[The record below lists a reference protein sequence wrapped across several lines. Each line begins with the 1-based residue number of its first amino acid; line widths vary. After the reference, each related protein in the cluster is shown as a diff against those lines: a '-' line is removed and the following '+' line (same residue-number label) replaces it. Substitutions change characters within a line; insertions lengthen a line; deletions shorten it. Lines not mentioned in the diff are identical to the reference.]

1 MKGGSLEGD
10 GRYGCVFK
18 PALQCKK
25 KTGNKKTNIG
35 KLTDPL
41 DAFNELAI
49 AKYLNSIPDSKK
61 YTVFAREE
69 SCIPEEYKKQEEQE
83 LSECHIIQSG
93 SLDKSIQLF
102 MPWGGIPISKLNI
115 HPSTFSFFVFFEK
128 ILEAGAFLVLH
139 KLCHFDISIQNILIN
154 SQNTPRF
161 IDFGFSFLSSQLQ
174 TSDLKNLY
182 REFTYDHDVES
193 PEITL
198 LLAARKGIPTET
210 SIQGL
215 QREKPAVQRLAVF
228 CGLPTT
234 TWANDLREWSS
245 QSTLFNSHDWLSL
258 FQRYWSGI
266 DSWSLGAV
274 LLVLLETQMQFPQ
287 FLNSQEWK
295 EKGYLIQ
302 TVLQHICHG
311 NPRKRFD
318 IAEALH
324 LFTNGAHPFFSS
336 TVGSSWISEKK
347 KIRLSLPV

>member
-25 KTGNKKTNIG
+25 KTRNKNTNIG
-35 KLTDPL
+35 KLTDTL
-41 DAFNELAI
+41 DAYNELTI

-69 SCIPEEYKKQEEQE
+69 SCIPEEYTKQKEKE
-83 LSECHIIQSG
+83 LSHCHIIQDG
-93 SLDKSIQLF
+93 SLDKTIQLF
-102 MPWGGIPISKLNI
+102 MPWGGVPISKLNI
-115 HPSTFSFFVFFEK
+115 HPSTFSFFVFFER

-139 KLCHFDISIQNILIN
+139 KVCHFDISLQNILIN
-154 SQNTPRF
+154 SQNIPRF
-161 IDFGFSFLSSQLQ
+161 IDFGFSFISSQLQ
-174 TSDLKNLY
+174 SSDLKKLY

-198 LLAARKGIPTET
+198 LLAARKGIPTEI

-228 CGLPTT
+228 CGVSTN
-234 TWANDLREWSS
+234 TWANDLREWST
-245 QSTLFNSHDWLSL
+245 QSTLFKSKEWFSL

-274 LLVLLETQMQFPQ
+274 LLVLLEMQMQFPQ
-287 FLNSQEWK
+287 FLNSDEWK
-295 EKGYLIQ
+295 EKGHLVQ
-302 TVLQHICHG
+302 TLLQHICHG

-318 IAEALH
+318 MAEALY
-324 LFTNGAHPFFSS
+324 LFTNGSHSFFSS
-336 TVGSSWISEKK
+336 NGGFSWISEKR
-347 KIRLSLPV
+347 KIRLSLPS

>member
-1 MKGGSLEGD
+1 MKGGSLEGV

-49 AKYLNSIPDSKK
+49 ANYLNTIPDSKK
-61 YTVFAREE
+61 YTVFARKEL
-69 SCIPEEYKKQEEQE
+69 CIPEDYEKQKERE
-83 LSECHIIQSG
+83 LSECHIIQNKSV
-93 SLDKSIQLF
+93 DKSIQLF

-115 HPSTFSFFVFFEK
+115 HPSTFSFLEFFEK
-128 ILEAGAFLVLH
+128 MLEAGAFLVLH
-139 KLCHFDISIQNILIN
+139 KLCHFDISLQNILIN
-154 SQNTPRF
+154 SQKDPRF
-161 IDFGFSFLSSQLQ
+161 IDFGFSFLSWQLQ

-198 LLAARKGIPTET
+198 LLAARKGIPTEI

-228 CGLPTT
+228 CGVSTN
-234 TWANDLREWSS
+234 TWANDLREWSI
-245 QSTLFNSHDWLSL
+245 QSKLFNSQEWLSL

-266 DSWSLGAV
+266 DSWSIGAV
-274 LLVLLETQMQFPQ
+274 LLILLEMQMQFPE

-295 EKGYLIQ
+295 EKGHLVQ
-302 TVLQHICHG
+302 TLLQHMCHG

-318 IAEALH
+318 MAEALY
-324 LFTNGAHPFFSS
+324 LFTNGSHSFFSS
-336 TVGSSWISEKK
+336 NGGSSWISEKR
-347 KIRLSLPV
+347 KIRLSLPS